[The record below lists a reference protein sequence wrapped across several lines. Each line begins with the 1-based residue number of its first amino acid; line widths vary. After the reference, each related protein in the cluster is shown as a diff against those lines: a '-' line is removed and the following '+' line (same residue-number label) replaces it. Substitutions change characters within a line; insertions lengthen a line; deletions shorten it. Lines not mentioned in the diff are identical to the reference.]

1 MDNRKFACWVASGFL
16 GVTLTAGATTAFGAP
31 RDVLVQGPRIGPE
44 LQRTV
49 AYQDLNLAEH
59 FGQKTL
65 KKRIYRAASGVCFD
79 LNGTLFGDSCTR
91 DAVHSTDDQV
101 VQAIDRAKRQMAGL
115 AVGPAVAISIVIGIQ

>member
-1 MDNRKFACWVASGFL
+1 MDNRKLACLVASGFL

-31 RDVLVQGPRIGPE
+31 RDVIVQAPRNGPD

-49 AYQDLNLAEH
+49 AYQDLNLAER

-65 KKRIYRAASGVCFD
+65 KHRIYRTASELCFD
-79 LNGTLFGDSCTR
+79 LNGTLFGESCTR
-91 DAVHSTDDQV
+91 NAVDSTDDQV

-115 AVGPAVAISIVIGIQ
+115 AVGPAVAISIVVGIQ